1 MFQCPLDVN
10 SKACPTMLKSVCNV
24 CLAIVTN
31 LVSLGETGRLAA
43 QETSARRPAPA
54 HPYFAKEEH
63 TPAAKWGYEGDIG
76 PAFWGMLNPAYQ
88 LARDGKQQSPI
99 NIDSSEAAPRELAT
113 LRFAYRTEQLT
124 SFNNGHTIQ
133 HNEQPGS
140 FLTVGA
146 DKYALEQFH
155 VHTPSEHT
163 IDGCHFPMELHLVH
177 KSSQGAMA
185 VVAVLIEANENG
197 VLNVPPYYALPAR
210 AGEETRFTGRRN
222 PAEFLPESRAYY
234 EYRGSF
240 TTPPCTEGVRWIVL
254 KTAVQAHP
262 EMIDRFVQ
270 ILKANNRP
278 IQALHG
284 RTVEEAVRRP

>member
-1 MFQCPLDVN
+1 MLQPVRI
-10 SKACPTMLKSVCNV
+10 ACAAV
-24 CLAIVTN
+24 AIAFAWQ
-31 LVSLGETGRLAA
+31 GGAGRLTA
-43 QETSARRPAPA
+43 QEISSKHPAPA
-54 HPYFAKEEH
+54 HPYFAKAEH

-76 PAFWGMLNPAYQ
+76 PAFWGSLNPAYR

-99 NIDSSEAAPRELAT
+99 NIDSSRAAPRELAT
-113 LRFAYRTEQLT
+113 LSFAYRMEQLT

-133 HNEQPGS
+133 HDDQPGS
-140 FLTVGA
+140 FLTVGP

-163 IDGCHFPMELHLVH
+163 IDGRHFPMELHLVH
-177 KSSQGAMA
+177 KSSQGATA
-185 VVAVLIEANENG
+185 VVAILIEANENG
-197 VLNVPPYYALPAR
+197 VLDVPPYYALPAR

-262 EMIDRFVQ
+262 EMIVRFVQ

-278 IQALHG
+278 VQALHG
-284 RTVEEAVRRP
+284 RKVDETERLP